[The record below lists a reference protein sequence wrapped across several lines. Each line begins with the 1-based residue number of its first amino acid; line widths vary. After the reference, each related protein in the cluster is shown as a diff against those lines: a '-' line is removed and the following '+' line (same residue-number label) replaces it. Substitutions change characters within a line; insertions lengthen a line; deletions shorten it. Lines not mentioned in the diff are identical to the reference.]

1 LTTLPI
7 YLLAILRKL
16 AGGDVTLSPAALQ
29 ALRAYDFPGNVR
41 ELENILER
49 ALAFAN
55 DGCIQV
61 ADLALRNHKKL
72 PTEQH
77 VDDVVQPEQIVTEAI
92 SKKDEDVF
100 SPYASLLL
108 A

>member
-1 LTTLPI
+1 LPI

-49 ALAFAN
+49 HS
-55 DGCIQV
+55 
-61 ADLALRNHKKL
+61 RL
-72 PTEQH
+72 PMM
-77 VDDVVQPEQIVTEAI
+77 VVFKWPIW
-92 SKKDEDVF
+92 
-100 SPYASLLL
+100 PYAIIKTTNGT
-108 A
+108 AC